1 MAERIYAA
9 LEDVLVVLTTRDGD
23 WDVDT
28 RLTDYQPQCVAVAPE
43 DRDLV
48 FTGTFNNGLWR
59 STDGGDTWT
68 SIGDQLSSDRVMA
81 LAIDTQERPQG
92 YGTVYAGTEPS
103 ALFRS
108 VDGGETWTECS
119 GFTDLASKPDWA
131 FPGRPDT
138 HHVRWIESDPI
149 EAGHLYVSIEMGAL
163 VTTKDGGKTWTDR
176 VPGSPRDVHT
186 LATHP
191 DAPGRLYAA
200 TGDGYITA
208 GREYAES
215 RDGSVTWT
223 YHSDGIEHQYGWGL
237 AVDPG
242 DPDTQLLSASYSPA
256 QAHRVEGKG
265 LHGPSPAHRSD
276 GPLAVIYRR
285 SGQDP
290 WQRCT
295 EGLPAPEGTLIPVL
309 AADESEVGTFYA
321 LTNHGLYRSTDAGVT
336 WTQLEIPWQE
346 NYRTQHPQSLVIA

>member
-237 AVDPG
+237 LSTG

-265 LHGPSPAHRSD
+265 YTDRHQPIARMGHCDLSPERTGS
-276 GPLAVIYRR
+276 
-285 SGQDP
+285 

-295 EGLPAPEGTLIPVL
+295 EDFQLRELSSPCC
-309 AADESEVGTFYA
+309 DESEVGTFYA

-346 NYRTQHPQSLVIA
+346 NYRTHPQSLVIA